1 MERYNL
7 QKNKLNSFTVYRKK
21 EKIIMIGI
29 NKTESSFFELGQ
41 IYSEIHDWIDS
52 KKATEDIEGLLQEV
66 KSEVTQLEQE
76 MKLVESDYSFNSL
89 YKDNKF
95 KRAFD
100 WGNISRWSKRYDRVD
115 YEYSHKDLERIDLTS
130 IMRNFSGNSLP
141 IELAILFR
149 KLNQLRF
156 VWDIKEKK
164 IAMTEWGDTLPE
176 TVTEVGIVFGNFNY
190 TKKGCTV
197 KATKNLLDFLFGD
210 EDESQKGLSSTASLI
225 LKNLQKDFENVSE
238 EVKRGVSTG
247 NLSRLTRIV
256 DFKLKL
262 RGWVDSK
269 FPQVIHIPFYL
280 KTNFASIQKIENNLS
295 IKFGA
300 YNNEEVKKIQEG
312 DKVFSD
318 EEFIN
323 YTNLP
328 KEKAADKEFYF
339 MAQLIK
345 RLTSPLI
352 DTDKDYRSELV
363 ADVKTYLYSSLGDLK
378 EKYLSVFLSKLYLT
392 EILAEEDC
400 IAITQK
406 LLDKSQFFDLVPS
419 GSGKINSSVGVD
431 SGYLDNILFKSQKI
445 RLGTFQYYTYDL
457 LDCLKQF
464 KDKLTFSNR
473 VRLNLKPEKDYVRL
487 QTFVL
492 KNYSGINLDLMKESF
507 DLLNQFF
514 TENQYPVLIGEV
526 TVDVQEFLKANSS
539 EILYLT
545 RVIKNF
551 DVKRIRLVNTNSH
564 NASEIVTGKLEDIL
578 GDVSITK
585 VDDSINHRIQ
595 LSDFFGYS
603 ITNGFKE
610 EFEFC
615 RDLIEFTKT
624 LIEIKNS

>member
-1 MERYNL
+1 M
-7 QKNKLNSFTVYRKK
+7 NSFTVYRKK

-52 KKATEDIEGLLQEV
+52 KKVTEDIEGLLQEV
-66 KSEVTQLEQE
+66 KSEVSQLEQE
-76 MKLVESDYSFNSL
+76 MKLIESDYSFNSL

-130 IMRNFSGNSLP
+130 IMRNFSDNSLP

-164 IAMTEWGDTLPE
+164 IVMAEWGDTLPE
-176 TVTEVGIVFGNFNY
+176 TVTEVGIVFGTFNY
-190 TKKGCTV
+190 TEKGCTV

-225 LKNLQKDFENVSE
+225 LKKLQKDFENISE

-262 RGWVDSK
+262 RDWVDSK

-280 KTNFASIQKIENNLS
+280 KTNFVSIQKIENNLS
-295 IKFGA
+295 IKFGS
-300 YNNEEVKKIQEG
+300 YKNEEVKKIQEG

-339 MAQLIK
+339 TAQLIK
-345 RLTSPLI
+345 RLTSPLV
-352 DTDKDYRSELV
+352 DTDKNYRSELV
-363 ADVKTYLYSSLGDLK
+363 ADVKTYLYSNFGDLK

-406 LLDKSQFFDLVPS
+406 LLDRSQFFDLVPS
-419 GSGKINSSVGVD
+419 ESKKINSSVGVD

-445 RLGTFQYYTYDL
+445 HLGSFRYYTYDL
-457 LDCLKQF
+457 LNCLKQF

-473 VRLNLKPEKDYVRL
+473 VRLNLKPEKDYIRL

-545 RVIKNF
+545 RFIKNF
-551 DVKRIRLVNTNSH
+551 DIKRIRLVNINS
-564 NASEIVTGKLEDIL
+564 NSETENVTKKLEDIL
-578 GDVSITK
+578 GDVSVTK

-624 LIEIKNS
+624 LIEIKNN

>member
-1 MERYNL
+1 
-7 QKNKLNSFTVYRKK
+7 
-21 EKIIMIGI
+21 MIGI

-66 KSEVTQLEQE
+66 KSEVSQLEQE
-76 MKLVESDYSFNSL
+76 MKLIESDYSFNSL

-100 WGNISRWSKRYDRVD
+100 WGNISRWSKQYDRVD

-164 IAMTEWGDTLPE
+164 IVMAEWGDTLPE
-176 TVTEVGIVFGNFNY
+176 TVTEVGIVFGTFNY
-190 TKKGCTV
+190 TEKGCTV

-225 LKNLQKDFENVSE
+225 LKNLQKDFENISE

-295 IKFGA
+295 IKFGS
-300 YNNEEVKKIQEG
+300 YKNEEVKKIQEG

-339 MAQLIK
+339 TAQLIK
-345 RLTSPLI
+345 RLTSPLV
-352 DTDKDYRSELV
+352 DTDKNYRSELV
-363 ADVKTYLYSSLGDLK
+363 ADVKTYLYSNFGDLK

-406 LLDKSQFFDLVPS
+406 LLDRSQFFDLVPS
-419 GSGKINSSVGVD
+419 ESEKINSSVGVD

-445 RLGTFQYYTYDL
+445 HLGSFQYYTYDL
-457 LDCLKQF
+457 LNCLKQF

-473 VRLNLKPEKDYVRL
+473 VRLNLKPEKDYIRL

-545 RVIKNF
+545 RFIKNF
-551 DVKRIRLVNTNSH
+551 DIKRIRLVNINS
-564 NASEIVTGKLEDIL
+564 NSETENVTKKLEDIL
-578 GDVSITK
+578 GDVSVTK

-624 LIEIKNS
+624 LIEIKNN

>member
-1 MERYNL
+1 
-7 QKNKLNSFTVYRKK
+7 
-21 EKIIMIGI
+21 MIGI

-66 KSEVTQLEQE
+66 KSEVSQLEQE
-76 MKLVESDYSFNSL
+76 MKLIESDYSFNSL

-164 IAMTEWGDTLPE
+164 IVMAEWGDTLPE
-176 TVTEVGIVFGNFNY
+176 TVTEVGIVFGTFNY
-190 TKKGCTV
+190 TEKGCTV

-210 EDESQKGLSSTASLI
+210 EDESQKGLSSTTSLI
-225 LKNLQKDFENVSE
+225 LKNLQKDFENISE

-295 IKFGA
+295 IKFGS
-300 YNNEEVKKIQEG
+300 YKNEEVKKIQEG

-339 MAQLIK
+339 TAQLIK
-345 RLTSPLI
+345 RLTSPLV
-352 DTDKDYRSELV
+352 DTDKNYRSELV
-363 ADVKTYLYSSLGDLK
+363 ADVKTYLYSNFGDLK

-406 LLDKSQFFDLVPS
+406 LLDRSQFFDLVPS
-419 GSGKINSSVGVD
+419 ESEKINSSVGVD

-445 RLGTFQYYTYDL
+445 HLGSFQYYTYDL
-457 LDCLKQF
+457 LNCLKQF

-473 VRLNLKPEKDYVRL
+473 VRLNLKPEKDYIRL

-545 RVIKNF
+545 RFIKNF
-551 DVKRIRLVNTNSH
+551 DIKRIRLVNINS
-564 NASEIVTGKLEDIL
+564 NSETENVTKKLEDIL
-578 GDVSITK
+578 GDVSVTK

-624 LIEIKNS
+624 LIEIKNN